1 MATGIPRILGWT
13 VHEWLWRGSL
23 QEVTLRSRDIAAIYE
38 GDNAASVKKI
48 LDKYRAAYIIIS
60 RQERQKFKKLNEP
73 LLLSPGAVV
82 FHVRNTFVI
91 KLPYDS
97 SRATTIF

>member
-60 RQERQKFKKLNEP
+60 RQERQKFKKLNES
-73 LLLSPGAVV
+73 LLLQQGAVV
-82 FHVRNTFVI
+82 FHVRDTLVI
-91 KLPYDS
+91 KLQNDS
-97 SRATTIF
+97 SEEVTKF